1 MAIWVTEETVLSP
14 NVVAIGEESGA
25 SAADIVGAC
34 QGVYGAAFKRTVSI
48 QEVTSKAKEKKGKS
62 FKSPSCMDNHTR
74 PI

>member
-34 QGVYGAAFKRTVSI
+34 QGIYGAAFKRNVSI
-48 QEVTSKAKEKKGKS
+48 QEVTTKAKKEKRKVL
-62 FKSPSCMDNHTR
+62 
-74 PI
+74 